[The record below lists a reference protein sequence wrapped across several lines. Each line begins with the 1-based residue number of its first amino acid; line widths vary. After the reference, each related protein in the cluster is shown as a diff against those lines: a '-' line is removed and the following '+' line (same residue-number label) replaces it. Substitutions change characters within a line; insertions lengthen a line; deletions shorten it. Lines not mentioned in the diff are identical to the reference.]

1 MKIFVDVGEAA
12 ERLEELIDL
21 VFRQDEVFFC
31 RGERP
36 IAQLTALSQRNHL
49 RSIEPA
55 EALADTEPATDNG
68 NPIEQGIF
76 HSIDEVW
83 RLATEG
89 RRTVPDEATS
99 THDAL
104 YDTDGSPK

>member
-21 VFRQDEVFFC
+21 VCRQDEVFVC
-31 RGERP
+31 RGEQP
-36 IAQLTALSQRNHL
+36 VAQLSAFSQRADL
-49 RSIEPA
+49 RSIESA
-55 EALADTEPATDNG
+55 ETPDDTRPGALSGKLVEH
-68 NPIEQGIF
+68 GIF

-89 RRTVPDEATS
+89 RRTVLDEATS

-104 YDTDGSPK
+104 YDTGGSPK